1 MWDTLLKINIK
12 DALDIICIAILMF
25 NFYKLMLRSG
35 SLNKFIGIAIFFI
48 IWVAVTQIFDMPM
61 LSSVLNKLVEVGV
74 VALIIIFAEDIRG
87 FLGKVGDRTRESSR
101 FFGWFLSSKRN
112 SNGVKQEYVN
122 IVEACASL
130 SKNKVGALV
139 VIEQTMDITSYIS
152 ILSVIDAV
160 PNPSLIENI
169 FFKNSPLHDG
179 ALFVRNNRLY
189 AAGCFVK
196 NPSTNESLPKQFGS
210 RHRAAMGLCEQT
222 DAVIIVVSE
231 ETGRMSIFH
240 NASYNLNLT
249 KGVIMEYIKSID

>member
-1 MWDTLLKINIK
+1 MWDTLLKISIK

-35 SLNKFIGIAIFFI
+35 SLNKFIGIAFFFI
-48 IWVAVTQIFDMPM
+48 IWVVVTQIFDMPM

-101 FFGWFLSSKRN
+101 FFSWFVSSRKN
-112 SNGVKQEYVN
+112 SNVAKPEYVN
-122 IVEACASL
+122 IVESCASL
-130 SKNKVGALV
+130 SKNKVGALII
-139 VIEQTMDITSYIS
+139 IEQSMDITPYIN

-160 PNPSLIENI
+160 PNQSLIENI

-179 ALFVRNNRLY
+179 ALIVRDNRLY

-196 NPSTNESLPKQFGS
+196 NPSISESLPKHFGS

-222 DAVIIVVSE
+222 DAVVIVVSE

-240 NASYNLNLT
+240 NSSYNLNLT
-249 KGVIMEYIKSID
+249 KGVMMEYIKNIE